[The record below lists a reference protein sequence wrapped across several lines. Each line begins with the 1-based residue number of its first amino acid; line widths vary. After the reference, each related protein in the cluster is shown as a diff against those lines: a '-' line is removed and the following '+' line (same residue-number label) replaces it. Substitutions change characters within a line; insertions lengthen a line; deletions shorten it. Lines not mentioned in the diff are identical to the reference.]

1 MNKENIKAFIGKS
14 KKGIVLIVAA
24 ALLSQLLN
32 IAQYVYTRHTV
43 REQTEKKAVNNF
55 REVQRVVNLKTTV
68 ETAVQNAMGDVLANI
83 NEPDNFYSIVTRLV
97 SRNRYIVGST
107 VAMTPGF
114 YAEKDSLFAPFAYP
128 EAGGSQPVTKLFLYN
143 DGLYETMNNKKE
155 AYGQKRML
163 TRLESLIRTGC
174 GTEKLL
180 AKMAETIES
189 YRGSEPQT
197 DDVTMM
203 VIKMTRME

>member
-43 REQTEKKAVNNF
+43 REQTEKKTVNNL

-107 VAMTPGF
+107 VAMTPGL
-114 YAEKDSLFAPFAYP
+114 DSLFAPFAYP

-155 AYGQKRML
+155 AYGQMRML

-180 AKMAETIES
+180 AKMAETIEN

>member
-14 KKGIVLIVAA
+14 KKSIVLIVAA

-43 REQTEKKAVNNF
+43 REQTEKKTVNNL
-55 REVQRVVNLKTTV
+55 REVRRVVNLKTTV

-107 VAMTPGF
+107 VAMTHWFLCGERQSF
-114 YAEKDSLFAPFAYP
+114 RSFRLSRGRKQSARYQIVSL
-128 EAGGSQPVTKLFLYN
+128 
-143 DGLYETMNNKKE
+143 
-155 AYGQKRML
+155 
-163 TRLESLIRTGC
+163 
-174 GTEKLL
+174 
-180 AKMAETIES
+180 
-189 YRGSEPQT
+189 
-197 DDVTMM
+197 
-203 VIKMTRME
+203 

>member
-1 MNKENIKAFIGKS
+1 MNRENIKAFIGKS

-43 REQTEKKAVNNF
+43 REQTEKKTVNNL

-83 NEPDNFYSIVTRLV
+83 NEPDNFYSIVTRL
-97 SRNRYIVGST
+97 
-107 VAMTPGF
+107 
-114 YAEKDSLFAPFAYP
+114 
-128 EAGGSQPVTKLFLYN
+128 
-143 DGLYETMNNKKE
+143 
-155 AYGQKRML
+155 
-163 TRLESLIRTGC
+163 ESLIRTGC

-180 AKMAETIES
+180 AKMAETIEN